1 MPSKTEN
8 KRKLRPAHLIIFIV
22 FIIVR
27 KSFADEHD
35 QTSHD
40 NSGHSNFEQH
50 THNSGG
56 AKKGEEHHEEG
67 HEHAQ
72 FSVFHVNF
80 EHVEVPF
87 IISLWIFVSSLAK
100 VGKKGLFFQCIDDKI
115 FVFK

>member
-27 KSFADEHD
+27 KSFADEHG
-35 QTSHD
+35 QESHD
-40 NSGHSNFEQH
+40 KSGHSNFEQH
-50 THNSGG
+50 THHSGG

-100 VGKKGLFFQCIDDKI
+100 VGKKCILFS
-115 FVFK
+115 VY